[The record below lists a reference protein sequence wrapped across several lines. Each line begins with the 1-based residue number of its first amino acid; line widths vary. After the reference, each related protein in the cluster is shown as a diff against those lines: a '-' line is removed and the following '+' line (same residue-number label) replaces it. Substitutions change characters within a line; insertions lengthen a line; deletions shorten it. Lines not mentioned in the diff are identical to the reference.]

1 MGAGA
6 LMMQWG
12 VDLMDSLFLPGWIE
26 ASPDGNKL
34 YKTFGFYV
42 HETVVINGS
51 PVANMRRDVRRKGID
66 RFRVKKA

>member
-1 MGAGA
+1 
-6 LMMQWG
+6 MMQWG

-42 HETVVINGS
+42 HETVDINGS
-51 PVANMRRDVRRKGID
+51 PVANMRRDVRSRGIEGSGT
-66 RFRVKKA
+66 KKA